1 MRKILFKS
9 HKWDNNH
16 LSQFCEIIKFFYIKN
31 VFWEVSF
38 PEPHKI
44 YATGLKKK
52 TNIPIWSLVNSF
64 FGIPIFIW
72 SNLNLCTYTNLE
84 KADMHFIYSKASG
97 NANRVKSLYKK
108 TFPNRRAQTDSY
120 LLKFMGVLQKMNHF
134 YMSKDLGIPS
144 PS

>member
-52 TNIPIWSLVNSF
+52 QIYPFDPLSIPSLV
-64 FGIPIFIW
+64 
-72 SNLNLCTYTNLE
+72 
-84 KADMHFIYSKASG
+84 
-97 NANRVKSLYKK
+97 
-108 TFPNRRAQTDSY
+108 
-120 LLKFMGVLQKMNHF
+120 
-134 YMSKDLGIPS
+134 S
-144 PS
+144 PFLFEVI